1 MKLAFYG
8 LAAVLL
14 AGLQAYLP
22 FSGAAV
28 KETRSPA
35 VAQPVVFVDTAGL
48 VHLHPGWQALKG
60 MRSCLAEVRRASS
73 GVSSHLATG
82 SLRWE
87 SGPDEGA
94 GSQAIRRDLEAEA
107 RRSATS
113 ALRQYESEMRQ
124 ALWLRTESMR
134 VGMMKSAQ
142 LGLAPDVREIEASAA
157 AMISALEEKYS
168 AGRLNAQL
176 KVTVLQAALASPGVD
191 PGAAEMKLHR
201 AKSALSSIEESCNN
215 DKDRVI
221 DVVNAKI
228 SALRE
233 GQAATVDKLLESS
246 EKDEN
251 QRISSRI
258 DAAREKVIQELDSFE
273 DWPRG
278 ATLAAFAG
286 APAGS
291 VRTLSMEA
299 AGDTTGAQSLARLNA
314 AAAGLQQQI
323 KMDVDRA
330 VRSLARQNGVRV
342 TFTRGEAGVPD
353 ETHTFTRL
361 MRRRPWAGA
370 GPVLSKARG

>member
-22 FSGAAV
+22 FYGAVV

-48 VHLHPGWQALKG
+48 IHLHPGWQALKE

-73 GVSSHLATG
+73 GVSSHLAAG
-82 SLRWE
+82 SLSWE

-94 GSQAIRRDLEAEA
+94 GAQASRRDLEAEV
-107 RRSATS
+107 RSAATR

-124 ALWLRTESMR
+124 VLWMRTKSVR
-134 VGMMKSAQ
+134 AGMMKNAE
-142 LGLAPDVREIEASAA
+142 LGLAPQVREIEASAA
-157 AMISALEEKYS
+157 AMIRALEEKYCPD
-168 AGRLNAQL
+168 RLSAQL
-176 KVTVLQAALASPGVD
+176 KVTVLQVALASPGVD
-191 PGAAEMKLHR
+191 PGAAELKLHR
-201 AKSALSSIEESCNN
+201 AKNALSSIEESGNN

-221 DVVNAKI
+221 DVANARI

-246 EKDEN
+246 EKEEN

-258 DAAREKVIQELDSFE
+258 DAAREKVIQELGLFE
-273 DWPRG
+273 GWPRR

-286 APAGS
+286 ATAGP
-291 VRTLSMEA
+291 VRALNMEA
-299 AGDTTGAQSLARLNA
+299 AGDTTGAQSLVRLNA

-330 VRSLARQNGVRV
+330 VRGLARQNGVRV

-361 MRRRPWAGA
+361 MRRCPWAAA